1 MKIKVYQLLLIAVI
15 LIIATIT
22 LISIALKNN
31 EVQVIDTVQEVK
43 NETIEPENE
52 IKEEVENTIPENN
65 TEKTEN
71 TESIV
76 DGEDETSSK
85 VSSEL
90 LPLYKDAIK
99 GDRYYYY
106 SSVPLDDK
114 AIWLNEDTKECSLSI
129 FNRPFTLT
137 GTFEKKGNTY
147 ICKSNT
153 AEAEEVSQPIDEI
166 IVTLEKNENVIN
178 IVKTSRDA
186 VKIHFIDLR
195 DNSLMDDTEDMN
207 IAFYKNEKMDF
218 VNYNKIIMDTYNK
231 YKEVE
236 DYQNSNIG
244 PMPNI
249 LVKLGL
255 STEKQIKS
263 EIDAAKVQN
272 SNTYIKSNVKYEDF
286 KAKMLEMMT
295 EEYFEEYYSD
305 YKNMDGFVGYCN
317 CGGGI
322 IPTTILGV
330 LSGGIDDNEK
340 TFTFNLLERDDELYS
355 HFEDGEIGDE
365 AECYFIKTIKA
376 VLSEDGSLL
385 LSK

>member
-15 LIIATIT
+15 LIIAAIT
-22 LISIALKNN
+22 LVSIALKNN

-52 IKEEVENTIPENN
+52 IKEEVENTIPEDN

-76 DGEDETSSK
+76 EDDETISK

-166 IVTLEKNENVIN
+166 TVTLEKNENVIN

-263 EIDAAKVQN
+263 EIDAAKVQD

>member
-15 LIIATIT
+15 LIIAVVT
-22 LISIALKNN
+22 LISISIKNN
-31 EVQVIDTVQEVK
+31 NVQNTNVSVDEVK
-43 NETIEPENE
+43 NEVVEPENKVE
-52 IKEEVENTIPENN
+52 SEVENTIPEDN
-65 TEKTEN
+65 TEN

-76 DGEDETSSK
+76 ENVAVSK

-90 LPLYKDAIK
+90 LPLYKDIIK

-106 SSVPLDDK
+106 SPVPLDDK

-129 FNRPFTLT
+129 FNRPFSLT

-153 AEAEEVSQPIDEI
+153 AEAEEVSQPVDEI
-166 IVTLEKNENVIN
+166 TVTLEKNENVIN

-236 DYQNSNIG
+236 DYQNSSIG

-255 STEKQIKS
+255 ATEKQIDK
-263 EIDAAKVQN
+263 EIDDSKVQDA
-272 SNTYIKSNVKYEDF
+272 SKYIKSNVKYEDF
-286 KAKMLEMMT
+286 KEKMLEMMT
-295 EEYFEEYYSD
+295 EEYFDAYYSD
-305 YKNMDGFVGYCN
+305 YKDMDGFVGYCN
-317 CGGGI
+317 CAGGV

-355 HFEDGEIGDE
+355 HFEDGEIEDE

-376 VLSEDGSLL
+376 VLSENGNLL

>member
-15 LIIATIT
+15 LIIAAIT

-52 IKEEVENTIPENN
+52 IKEEVENTIPEDN

-76 DGEDETSSK
+76 EDNETISK

-166 IVTLEKNENVIN
+166 TVTLEKNENVIN

-218 VNYNKIIMDTYNK
+218 VNYNKIILDTYKK

-295 EEYFEEYYSD
+295 EEYFEAYYSD

-355 HFEDGEIGDE
+355 HFEDGEIEDE